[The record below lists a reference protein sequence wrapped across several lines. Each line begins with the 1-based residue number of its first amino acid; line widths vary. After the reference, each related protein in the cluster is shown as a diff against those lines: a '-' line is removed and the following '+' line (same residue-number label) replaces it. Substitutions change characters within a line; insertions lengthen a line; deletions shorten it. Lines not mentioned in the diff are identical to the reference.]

1 MEWGKEVRLWCKEAE
16 IENEVC
22 IEGLVSIYEEVLK
35 LLGKQGHSGFSASY
49 LNGMFYKAFILGKGT
64 GWVDELVNKDD
75 SDGLQK
81 VITENFYEIKNVMD
95 RIEDVSN
102 WKWIILNKLIDNK
115 PLTALTGEPDEWN
128 DVTHYWG
135 FKGEG
140 RHYQNKRCSEVF
152 KDVLDNGLEIA
163 YWINDET
170 YSDDGGLS
178 WYSRGGSLR
187 KQITFPFE
195 IPESREVYLYNDR
208 YVLTDK
214 ETIKRVRELK
224 EEERKED
231 YEIFD
236 SYVILGN
243 NYKSVTFIPDGGS
256 RELKIECRD
265 DGSKYLVTPL
275 GKSVKLSNNI
285 IEIFGIEEMEWKLKD
300 RRFY

>member
-1 MEWGKEVRLWCKEAE
+1 MDWGKEIRLWCKEAE
-16 IENEVC
+16 ITNENC

-35 LLGKQGHSGFSASY
+35 LLSKQGHSGFSVSY
-49 LNGMFYKAFILGKGT
+49 LNNMFYKAFILGKGT
-64 GWVDELVNKDD
+64 GWTDELVNKD
-75 SDGLQK
+75 SDGSQK
-81 VITENFYEIKNVMD
+81 MITENFYEIKNVMD
-95 RIEDVSN
+95 RIDSVSN

-115 PLTALTGEPDEWN
+115 PLTALTGEPDEWS
-128 DVTHYWG
+128 DITDWG
-135 FKGEG
+135 FKGDG
-140 RHYQNKRCSEVF
+140 KSYQNKRCSAVF

-163 YWINDET
+163 YWINDEV

-178 WYSRGGSLR
+178 WYSRGGVLR

-195 IPESREVYLYNDR
+195 IPERKEVYVYNDK
-208 YVLTDK
+208 YILTDK

-231 YEIFD
+231 YEIFN

-265 DGSKYLVTPL
+265 DGSKYLVTST
-275 GKSVKLSNNI
+275 GEYVNLSHNVI
-285 IEIFGIEEMEWKLKD
+285 SIFKIEKTKWKLKD

>member
-1 MEWGKEVRLWCKEAE
+1 MDWGKEIRLWCKEAE
-16 IENEVC
+16 ITNENC

-35 LLGKQGHSGFSASY
+35 LLSKQGHSGFSVSY
-49 LNGMFYKAFILGKGT
+49 LNNMFYKAFILGKGT
-64 GWVDELVNKDD
+64 GWTDELVNKD
-75 SDGLQK
+75 SDGSQK
-81 VITENFYEIKNVMD
+81 MITENFYEIKNVMD
-95 RIEDVSN
+95 RIDSVSN

-115 PLTALTGEPDEWN
+115 PLTALTGEPDEWS
-128 DVTHYWG
+128 DITDWG
-135 FKGEG
+135 FKGDG
-140 RHYQNKRCSEVF
+140 KSYQNKRCSAVF

-163 YWINDET
+163 YWIDDEV

-178 WYSRGGSLR
+178 WYSRGGVLR

-195 IPESREVYLYNDR
+195 IPERKEVYVYNDK
-208 YVLTDK
+208 YILTDK

-231 YEIFD
+231 YEIFN
-236 SYVILGN
+236 SYGILRN

-265 DGSKYLVTPL
+265 DGSKYLVTST
-275 GKSVKLSNNI
+275 GEYVNLSHNVI
-285 IEIFGIEEMEWKLKD
+285 SIFKIEKTKWKLKD

>member
-1 MEWGKEVRLWCKEAE
+1 MEWGKEIRLWCKEAE
-16 IENEVC
+16 ITNENC
-22 IEGLVSIYEEVLK
+22 IEGLVGIYEEVYK
-35 LLGKQGHSGFSASY
+35 LLIKQGHSGFSASY
-49 LNGMFYKAFILGKGT
+49 LNSMFYKAFILGKGT
-64 GWVDELVNKDD
+64 GWTDELVNKD
-75 SDGLQK
+75 SDGSQK
-81 VITENFYEIKNVMD
+81 MITENFYEIKNVMD
-95 RIEDVSN
+95 RIDSVSN

-128 DVTHYWG
+128 DISDWG
-135 FKGEG
+135 YKGDG
-140 RHYQNKRCSEVF
+140 KHYQNKRCSEVF

-163 YWINDET
+163 YWINDEA

-178 WYSRGGSLR
+178 WYTRGGGLR

-195 IPESREVYLYNDR
+195 IPEPREVYLYNDR

-214 ETIKRVRELK
+214 ETIKRIRELK

-236 SYVILGN
+236 SYDILRN

-256 RELKIECRD
+256 RKLKIECRD
-265 DGSKYLVTPL
+265 DGSKYLVTST
-275 GKSVKLSNNI
+275 GEYVNLSHNVISIFKIENI
-285 IEIFGIEEMEWKLKD
+285 EWKLKD

>member
-22 IEGLVSIYEEVLK
+22 IEGLVSIYEEVYK
-35 LLGKQGHSGFSASY
+35 TLGAQGHSGFSASY
-49 LNGMFYKAFILGKGT
+49 LNSMFYKAFILGKGT
-64 GWVDELVNKDD
+64 GWIDELINKDD

-95 RIEDVSN
+95 RIDSVSN

-128 DVTHYWG
+128 DVTDWG
-135 FKGEG
+135 YINEG
-140 RHYQNKRCSEVF
+140 KHYQNNRCSEVF
-152 KDVLDNGLEIA
+152 KYVLDNGLEIA
-163 YWINDET
+163 YWINDEI

-178 WYSRGGSLR
+178 WYGGGGLR

-195 IPESREVYLYNDR
+195 IPESEEVYLYNDK